1 MKAVL
6 LAAGLGTRLAPMTD
20 SIPKALAP
28 LGGRPLLERQL
39 AYLAREGVTEVG
51 VNVHHHADR
60 VLEFLHRDE
69 LPVAVHISHEPE
81 LLGTAG
87 ALHGLRRFGLL
98 DEPFLVLYG
107 DVATDA
113 SLGSLR
119 KRHDEVG
126 GIATLAYYRDDAAE
140 GKGVLSLATDGRVE
154 AFVEKPAAATGPVCI
169 NAGLYLLDPRI
180 RDYVPHGFAD
190 FGLDVFPAALAAGEA
205 IFGHELDGYLRDVGS
220 PESLRAAEEDLAEGA
235 LQW

>member
-6 LAAGLGTRLAPMTD
+6 LAAGLGTRLAPLTD
-20 SIPKALAP
+20 SIPKVLAP
-28 LGGRPLLERQL
+28 LGGRPLLEHQL

-51 VNVHHHADR
+51 VNIHHHADR
-60 VLEFLHRDE
+60 VLEFLERDR
-69 LPVAVHISHEPE
+69 LPVAVHVSQEPE

-87 ALHGLRRFGLL
+87 ALHALRPFGLL

-107 DVATDA
+107 DVVTDA
-113 SLGSLR
+113 SLAALR
-119 KRHDEVG
+119 KRHDAVD
-126 GIATLAYYRDDAAE
+126 GIATLAYYRDHAAE
-140 GKGVLSLATDGRVE
+140 GKGVLSLAADGRVE
-154 AFVEKPAAATGPVCI
+154 AFVEKPAIPTGPACV

-180 RDYVPHGFAD
+180 LHYVPHGFAD

-220 PESLRAAEEDLAEGA
+220 PESLRAAEEEMARGA